1 MQEASYGQLFE
12 EAVRAGQSRDY
23 KTAIELFTRI
33 VSRTDRYPQSLLYLG
48 RSYHALGQYN
58 RAVLALEFYNKIF
71 PESPP
76 GRFFLGRTYLA
87 LGYYENAIRN
97 LRYAADH
104 NPAFLPAQSFLGL
117 AYLKIRKPELAVRY
131 FEIAL
136 EIEPDNQRVFTGYL
150 NALLVKAIRL
160 FHRKRFDEAESIFR
174 FIHEHR
180 DDSILAHLY
189 LGRIYRLTGQDSKS
203 LDHYDTAA
211 RLSPGDPVFPMLK
224 AFILLRTGDV
234 QSAFRELDRVKEIF
248 GGSPFTKDPD
258 FLLKLITITLFR
270 KKQYRN
276 AISYGRQVLRSNY
289 RDDDVHAIIAE
300 SYLNLQEYE
309 KARNHFMRSIEVNRN
324 RLDYHHGLAL
334 ALWRLKD
341 YNALRRTINRMRRI
355 APEDKMTRYFEGLYM
370 AESDDPSEE
379 TLHTLQAL
387 IRDVG
392 PDTNLMYA
400 LGRVYLKLGLPEFS
414 EGWFLR
420 TLKLDDHHGECYL
433 ALINTYELLGELE
446 KQRDAL
452 AGYIELF
459 PGDWEKRDELIQ
471 KLMATESYE
480 EASRQIASILARSP
494 RNKLMKQK
502 LAFCYVRMK
511 NLAEAAVIY
520 RDLLKDEPRSIPL
533 LHSLASCLDK
543 SGNPAMAIE
552 LLSRADDFMK
562 NNPSILLP
570 LGVLHS
576 RNEHYEKATEIF
588 RKVIAIIPG
597 DWRAYQNLAVLYGR
611 TGQESFAAKFYRTAQ
626 KYRS

>member
-1 MQEASYGQLFE
+1 MHEVNYGQLFK
-12 EAVRAGQSRDY
+12 EAVQAGQSRDY
-23 KTAIELFTRI
+23 HTAIELFTQI
-33 VSRTDRYPQSLLYLG
+33 VSHTDRYPQSLLYLG

-58 RAVLALEFYNKIF
+58 RAVLALEFYNKII
-71 PESPP
+71 PESAP

-87 LGYYENAIRN
+87 LGYYESAIRN
-97 LRYAADH
+97 LRYTADN
-104 NPAFLPAQSFLGL
+104 NPGFLPAQSFLGL
-117 AYLKIRKPELAVRY
+117 AYLKIRNPELAVRY
-131 FEIAL
+131 FENAL

-160 FHRKRFDEAESIFR
+160 FHRKRLGESENIFR
-174 FIHEHR
+174 FIQEHR

-189 LGRIYRLTGQDSKS
+189 LGRIYRLTGQDSRS
-203 LDHYDTAA
+203 LDHFGSAA

-234 QSAFRELDRVKEIF
+234 QSAFQELDRVKELF

-258 FLLKLITITLFR
+258 FLLKLIAITLFR

-300 SYLNLQEYE
+300 SYLNLEEYE
-309 KARNHFMRSIEVNRN
+309 KAKNHFMRSIEVNRN

-334 ALWRLKD
+334 SLWRLKD
-341 YNALRRTINRMRRI
+341 YDGFRRTIKRIRRI
-355 APEDKMTRYFEGLYM
+355 APEDKMTRYFEGLYN
-370 AESDDPSEE
+370 AESDDASEE
-379 TLHTLQAL
+379 TLEALQTL
-387 IRDVG
+387 IREMG

-400 LGRVYLKLGLPEFS
+400 LGKEYLKLELPELS

-420 TLKLDDHHGECYL
+420 TLKLDDHHNECHL
-433 ALINTYELLGELE
+433 ALIKTYELLGDLE

-452 AGYIELF
+452 SEYIALF
-459 PGDWEKRDELIQ
+459 PGDRKKRDELIQ
-471 KLMATESYE
+471 KLMATGSYE

-494 RNKLMKQK
+494 RNKLLKQK

-511 NLAEAAVIY
+511 NFAEAAVIY
-520 RDLLKDEPRSIPL
+520 RDLLKDEPSSIPL

-543 SGNPAMAIE
+543 SGNPEIAIE

-576 RNEHYEKATEIF
+576 RNEHYEKAKEIF
-588 RKVIAIIPG
+588 RKVVAIIPG

-611 TGQESFAAKFYRTAQ
+611 TGQESFAAKFYKTAQ